1 RFGHSIVSRRDFIGA
16 RCGMEW
22 WPRSGSLHFGLG
34 QICRLGQFMI
44 VCSCNVF
51 SDHQL
56 RSTLANATQRLRM
69 SQIYD
74 YLGSGA
80 QYGRCAH
87 IIKRIMDEMTNGA
100 IGPVDAMRACTLPKQ
115 RECWKTFP

>member
-1 RFGHSIVSRRDFIGA
+1 
-16 RCGMEW
+16 
-22 WPRSGSLHFGLG
+22 
-34 QICRLGQFMI
+34 
-44 VCSCNVF
+44 VF

-56 RSTLANATQRLRM
+56 RSTLANATRRLRM

-80 QYGRCAH
+80 RCGRCAH

-100 IGPVDAMRACTLPKQ
+100 IGPVDAASLHLAEATGVLEDISIGKSASELSQELRLPGNLV
-115 RECWKTFP
+115 RYR

>member
-1 RFGHSIVSRRDFIGA
+1 
-16 RCGMEW
+16 
-22 WPRSGSLHFGLG
+22 
-34 QICRLGQFMI
+34 MI

-80 QYGRCAH
+80 QCGRCAH

-115 RECWKTFP
+115 RRCWKTFP

>member
-1 RFGHSIVSRRDFIGA
+1 
-16 RCGMEW
+16 
-22 WPRSGSLHFGLG
+22 
-34 QICRLGQFMI
+34 MI

-80 QYGRCAH
+80 QCGRRAH
-87 IIKRIMDEMTNGA
+87 IIKQIMDEMTNDA

-115 RECWKTFP
+115 RECRKTFP

>member
-1 RFGHSIVSRRDFIGA
+1 
-16 RCGMEW
+16 MEW

-34 QICRLGQFMI
+34 PISRLGQVMI

-80 QYGRCAH
+80 QGGRGAH
-87 IIKRIMDEMTNGA
+87 IIRGIMEDMTNGVIA
-100 IGPVDAMRACTLPKQ
+100 PVDAMRACTVQNQ
-115 RECWKTFP
+115 RECWMT

>member
-1 RFGHSIVSRRDFIGA
+1 
-16 RCGMEW
+16 
-22 WPRSGSLHFGLG
+22 
-34 QICRLGQFMI
+34 MI

-80 QYGRCAH
+80 QCGRCAH
-87 IIKRIMDEMTNGA
+87 IIKRIMDEMANGA
-100 IGPVDAMRACTLPKQ
+100 IVPVDAMRAGTLLKQ
-115 RECWKTFP
+115 RECWKTFS

>member
-1 RFGHSIVSRRDFIGA
+1 
-16 RCGMEW
+16 
-22 WPRSGSLHFGLG
+22 
-34 QICRLGQFMI
+34 MI

-56 RSTLANATQRLRM
+56 RSALANATQKLRM

-74 YLGSGA
+74 YLGSGV
-80 QYGRCAH
+80 QCGRCAC

-100 IGPVDAMRACTLPKQ
+100 IGHSSEPARSLKQ
-115 RECWKTFP
+115 REC